1 MNSPKQFVRL
11 GYDRASHTYAE
22 HYCPSLAPRYLDWLY
37 GLEALL
43 TDNAR
48 VLDLGCGSGV
58 PVARHLA
65 RRFRVTGVDISPVQI
80 EHARKA
86 VPNAEFVCEDMT
98 QLNLP
103 PHHFAAIVALYSLI
117 HVPLEEQRVLLAR
130 IAAWLTLS
138 GHLLI
143 TVGETAWTGTEENW
157 LGVLGVTMYW
167 SHVDA
172 ATYRRWLI
180 DLGFSI
186 LWEEFVPEGDSGHR
200 VIFAQLVDPVA
211 S

>member
-1 MNSPKQFVRL
+1 MNSPKQLVRL

-58 PVARHLA
+58 PVARHLG

-86 VPNAEFVCEDMT
+86 VPNAEFLCEDMT
-98 QLNLP
+98 QFNLP
-103 PHHFAAIVALYSLI
+103 PHQFAAIVALYSLI
-117 HVPLEEQRVLLAR
+117 HVPLEEQHVLLAR

-143 TVGETAWTGTEENW
+143 TVGETAWTGIKRTG
-157 LGVLGVTMYW
+157 LGSRRHHVLEPC
-167 SHVDA
+167 
-172 ATYRRWLI
+172 RRRDVPPLAQR
-180 DLGFSI
+180 LGFSI
-186 LWEEFVPEGDSGHR
+186 LWEEFDPEGDSGHR
-200 VIFAQLVDPVA
+200 VIFAQLVAPVA